1 MQLTYSK
8 ATELLQAALTKAEE
22 INVPVSVAVM
32 DSGRELLAFARQD
45 GAPLLSTE
53 IAQGKAFTSRSLNM
67 PTSQVGPLTQPGGP
81 LFGLEVASR
90 HLLVTFAGGQ
100 PLSADGVV
108 IGAIGVSGGTVEQ
121 DDEIALFA
129 LESLNSLESVNP

>member
-129 LESLNSLESVNP
+129 LASLNSLESVNP

>member
-8 ATELLQAALTKAEE
+8 ATELIQAALTKADE

-81 LFGLEVASR
+81 LFGLEVSSR

-100 PLSADGVV
+100 PLSTDGVV

-129 LESLNSLESVNP
+129 LESLKSLERVNP